1 LYFVAGVITL
11 ALGFCLW
18 LVTSPWVASFILWA
32 EGRYPQLVESKGMK
46 ASEIV
51 LCGLQVL
58 ACFAVAFWV
67 ALLVVE

>member
-1 LYFVAGVITL
+1 LYFVIGVITL

-18 LVTSPWVASFILWA
+18 FVTSPFVASFILWA
-32 EGRYPQLVESKGMK
+32 ESRYPQLVESKGMK

-58 ACFAVAFWV
+58 ACFVLALWI
-67 ALLVVE
+67 ALLIIQ

>member
-1 LYFVAGVITL
+1 MYFVIGIITL

-18 LVTSPWVASFILWA
+18 FVTSPFIASFILWA
-32 EGRYPQLVESKGMK
+32 ENRYPQMVESKSMK

-58 ACFAVAFWV
+58 ACFVLALWI
-67 ALLVVE
+67 ALLIIQ